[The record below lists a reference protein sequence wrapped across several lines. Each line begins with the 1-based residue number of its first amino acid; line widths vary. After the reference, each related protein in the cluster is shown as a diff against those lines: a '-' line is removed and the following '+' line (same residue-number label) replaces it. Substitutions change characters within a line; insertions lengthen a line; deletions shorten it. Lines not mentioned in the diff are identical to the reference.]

1 MRKRLR
7 KKKHVCEFTDFGF
20 PVAIR
25 LVDGANFD
33 LFLDEFI
40 EDAIEANSCYFGG
53 GGKNGR
59 ISGIVQL
66 GLKTDL
72 PEQRL
77 KEISNWLDSNSK
89 VSSHLIGETND
100 LWYGTFDDLE
110 TIEEKI

>member
-77 KEISNWLDSNSK
+77 KEISNWLDSNNN
-89 VSSHLIGETND
+89 VADHIYGEIND
-100 LWYGTFDDLE
+100 VWYGSFNDIDALA
-110 TIEEKI
+110 EKI